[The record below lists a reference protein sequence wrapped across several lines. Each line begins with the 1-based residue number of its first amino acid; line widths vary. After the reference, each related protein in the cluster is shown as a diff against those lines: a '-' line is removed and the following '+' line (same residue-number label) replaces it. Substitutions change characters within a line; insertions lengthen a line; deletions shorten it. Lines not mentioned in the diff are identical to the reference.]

1 MFGIL
6 EGFVRVVWT
15 DSSAQHRYEDIYVG
29 RIFGSGSLVVEAHRR
44 LSTATARCVCRLVV
58 MNREKFLF
66 AVQEAPMFAIGLLAY
81 IDSRLRGISVDGM
94 EPAPN

>member
-1 MFGIL
+1 
-6 EGFVRVVWT
+6 
-15 DSSAQHRYEDIYVG
+15 
-29 RIFGSGSLVVEAHRR
+29 
-44 LSTATARCVCRLVV
+44 